1 MRNSSTK
8 PRSANKTFFSDLILK
23 ATEHSKKLT
32 VIDTLIYCVLM
43 VALIVLMVWRTAIA
57 EHCVNAMLYVTTTY
71 VSLRLGYSFKSG
83 LENV

>member
-1 MRNSSTK
+1 
-8 PRSANKTFFSDLILK
+8 
-23 ATEHSKKLT
+23 
-32 VIDTLIYCVLM
+32 M
-43 VALIVLMVWRTAIA
+43 VALIALMVLRTQIA